1 MSAPPSAATPA
12 ITLEGVSKTYL
23 SRVGVAVHAV
33 NQVDLR
39 IRDGEF
45 VSLLGPS
52 GCGKTTLLRII
63 AGLEPPS
70 GGNVLMHDQP
80 VWRNGRRS
88 AAATRDMAMMF
99 QEARLL
105 PWFNIEDNVALPL
118 RLRGEA
124 ESARLEKAR
133 ALCAT
138 VGLAGFE
145 QARPT
150 SLSGGMRQRAAL
162 ARALG
167 TEPQALLLDE
177 PFGALDAMTRDQMNI
192 ELQRVCMARG
202 VTVALVTHS
211 IAEAVFLSD
220 RIVALAPR
228 PSRVVDI
235 YDVPFARPRTVELQ
249 RTVEFQNLVGRI
261 RDDILQVAA

>member
-1 MSAPPSAATPA
+1 MVAAPGDPAAE
-12 ITLEGVSKTYL
+12 ITLKAVTKIYQDRAGA
-23 SRVGVAVHAV
+23 AVHAV
-33 NQVDLR
+33 NGVELEIGR
-39 IRDGEF
+39 GEF

-63 AGLEPPS
+63 AGLEAPTA
-70 GGNVLMHDQP
+70 GVVQMRDQP
-80 VWRNGRRS
+80 VWREGSRS

-105 PWFNIEDNVALPL
+105 PWFSIEENIALPL
-118 RLRGEA
+118 RLRGQDRA
-124 ESARLEKAR
+124 SRLNKAR
-133 ALCAT
+133 SLCAT

-145 QARPT
+145 HARPS

-177 PFGALDAMTRDQMNI
+177 PFGALDAMTRDLMNI
-192 ELQRVCMARG
+192 ELQRICMERN
-202 VTVALVTHS
+202 VTVTLVTHS

-220 RIVALAPR
+220 RVVALAPR
-228 PSRVVDI
+228 PSRVVNV
-235 YDVPFARPRTVELQ
+235 YDVPLARPRSLDMQ
-249 RTVEFQNLVGRI
+249 RTAPFQDLVARI
-261 RDDILQVAA
+261 RTDIFQVAA

>member
-1 MSAPPSAATPA
+1 MPSPGSDIGLKAVA
-12 ITLEGVSKTYL
+12 KTYMTR
-23 SRVGVAVHAV
+23 SGDAVHAV
-33 NQVDLR
+33 NRVDLDIAR
-39 IRDGEF
+39 GEF

-52 GCGKTTLLRII
+52 GCGKTTILRMI
-63 AGLEPPS
+63 AGLEPPTS
-70 GGNVLMHDQP
+70 GEIVMRGEA
-80 VWRNGRRS
+80 VWQKGRRS
-88 AAATRDMAMMF
+88 AVATRDMAMMF

-105 PWFNIEDNVALPL
+105 PWFNIEENIALPL
-118 RLRGEA
+118 RLRGED
-124 ESARLEKAR
+124 EKSRLEKAR
-133 ALCAT
+133 SLCST
-138 VGLAGFE
+138 VGLSGFE
-145 QARPT
+145 RARP
-150 SLSGGMRQRAAL
+150 SNLSGGMRQRAAL

-192 ELQRVCMARG
+192 ELQRVCLARG

-235 YDVPFARPRTVELQ
+235 YTVPFERPRPVELQ
-249 RTVEFQNLVGRI
+249 RSAAFQQLVGRI
-261 RDDILQVAA
+261 RDDILRAAA

>member
-1 MSAPPSAATPA
+1 MPSPLYDIGLKAVA
-12 ITLEGVSKTYL
+12 KTYL
-23 SRVGVAVHAV
+23 SRAGDAVHAV
-33 NQVDLR
+33 NRVDLD
-39 IRDGEF
+39 IAHGEF

-52 GCGKTTLLRII
+52 GCGKTTILRMI
-63 AGLEPPS
+63 AGLEPPTS
-70 GGNVLMHDQP
+70 GDIVMRGEP
-80 VWRNGRRS
+80 VWLKGRRS
-88 AAATRDMAMMF
+88 AVATRDMAMMF

-105 PWFNIEDNVALPL
+105 PWFNIEENIALPL
-118 RLRGEA
+118 RLRGED
-124 ESARLEKAR
+124 EKSRLEKAR
-133 ALCAT
+133 TLCAT

-145 QARPT
+145 RARP
-150 SLSGGMRQRAAL
+150 SNLSGGMRQRAAL

-192 ELQRVCMARG
+192 ELQRVCLARG

-235 YDVPFARPRTVELQ
+235 YHVPFERPRPVELQ
-249 RTVEFQNLVGRI
+249 RSAAFQELVGRI
-261 RDDILQVAA
+261 RDDILRAAA